1 MKVQLM
7 IETSFVSVS
16 VNLKPITYAFLG
28 LSPLSGQNIFLAQ
41 KMRIN
46 FVLYYVTYYVLCCI
60 KAISKVNVILEVSC
74 ILVLTWIDSS
84 LVRVG
89 RLGHFKQQYWSPV
102 MIGHLRTNLWKQDNF
117 LHAPQSLEQP
127 FQWNCPTFRK
137 TGLSNNNNNL
147 LFNCSFSTFSFREM

>member
-1 MKVQLM
+1 M

-16 VNLKPITYAFLG
+16 INLKPITFAFLG

-84 LVRVG
+84 SVRVG

-102 MIGHLRTNLWKQDNF
+102 MIGHLRTNLWKQDTF
-117 LHAPQSLEQP
+117 YMLHRVWSNP
-127 FQWNCPTFRK
+127 FNDCPTFRK
-137 TGLSNNNNNL
+137 TGLSNNNNL
-147 LFNCSFSTFSFREM
+147 LFNCSFSTFSFRENVDWPI